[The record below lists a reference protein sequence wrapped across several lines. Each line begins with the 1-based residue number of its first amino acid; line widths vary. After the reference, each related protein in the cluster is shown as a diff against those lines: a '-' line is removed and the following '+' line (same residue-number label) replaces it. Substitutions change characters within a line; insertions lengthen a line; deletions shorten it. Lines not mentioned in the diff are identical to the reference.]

1 VHQGLKLKATN
12 VQRQPRGVS
21 RPLPDAPSAR
31 FLSPGDTFQRA
42 ADQVGLPLLASPPEM
57 NASAVRET
65 QPGAVLPEAPSV
77 TALYTKDP
85 AQNKAD
91 AFLAKYLYPP
101 PLKQN
106 SHYQPS
112 SSDNLM
118 GRATDAASRMFVTRD
133 ESGKRKLN
141 TPYFLRV
148 LTSVAAN
155 NASRRYRAR
164 SGSAPLSDFGST
176 VGNDAGMNLLREFG
190 PGIRQVL
197 TSHMPGFGFR
207 TQEHANREPSPRP
220 ARSIPGR

>member
-1 VHQGLKLKATN
+1 
-12 VQRQPRGVS
+12 
-21 RPLPDAPSAR
+21 
-31 FLSPGDTFQRA
+31 
-42 ADQVGLPLLASPPEM
+42 
-57 NASAVRET
+57 
-65 QPGAVLPEAPSV
+65 
-77 TALYTKDP
+77 
-85 AQNKAD
+85 
-91 AFLAKYLYPP
+91 
-101 PLKQN
+101 
-106 SHYQPS
+106 
-112 SSDNLM
+112 
-118 GRATDAASRMFVTRD
+118 MFVTRD

-197 TSHMPGFGFR
+197 TSHMPGFGIR
-207 TQEHANREPSPRP
+207 MQEHANREPIPRP